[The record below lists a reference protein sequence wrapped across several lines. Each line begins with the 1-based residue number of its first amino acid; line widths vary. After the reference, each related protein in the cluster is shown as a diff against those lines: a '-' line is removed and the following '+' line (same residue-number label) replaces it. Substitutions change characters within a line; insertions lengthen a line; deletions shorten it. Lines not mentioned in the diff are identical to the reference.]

1 MGLYEI
7 MCAKLLKI
15 EKHYRI
21 LKTVSFDQINNR
33 ILATKKNRLLHK
45 QVAIYEPY
53 GNHKP
58 KTYNRYTKN

>member
-45 QVAIYEPY
+45 
-53 GNHKP
+53 
-58 KTYNRYTKN
+58 